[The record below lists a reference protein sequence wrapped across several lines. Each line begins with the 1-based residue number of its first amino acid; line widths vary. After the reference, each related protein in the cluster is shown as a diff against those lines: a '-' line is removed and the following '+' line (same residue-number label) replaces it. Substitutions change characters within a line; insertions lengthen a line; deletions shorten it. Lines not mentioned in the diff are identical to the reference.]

1 MSVSCLK
8 TPLCLLVKVWMSPIF
23 QEHMG
28 RGNNNKA
35 LLAGFGPMV
44 AESEDSDYE
53 EEMNNGIQFV
63 ETKSRSGK
71 QEGGVRKVM
80 DKKLISD
87 RF

>member
-1 MSVSCLK
+1 
-8 TPLCLLVKVWMSPIF
+8 
-23 QEHMG
+23 MG